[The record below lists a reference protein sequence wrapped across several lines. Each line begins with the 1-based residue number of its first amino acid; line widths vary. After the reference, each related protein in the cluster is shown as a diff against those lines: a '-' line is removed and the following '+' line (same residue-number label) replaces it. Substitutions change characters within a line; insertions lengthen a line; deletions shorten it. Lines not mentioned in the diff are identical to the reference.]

1 MSTKKAKS
9 SVKAP
14 VKASAKA
21 SAPKAAAKKVSAPK
35 ASAPTPAV
43 VKTPT
48 TKNVE
53 RNDLVLRIVDGK
65 KVSLYVVRFQKQ
77 KKGGEKATLMQ
88 LEAGSSDDTRIK
100 AEFGAGLLL
109 GIPAAVLPK
118 DDNTFRFDPEK
129 TRGWIDAWS
138 KEKKAPPKRGS
149 ALAKVASSPGDA
161 GKYDVIFSRD
171 EGKKLPAVYNVR
183 FTETAK
189 PKPTG
194 DVNQITDPETLEA
207 VVSVFRAGT
216 YLAFLQQLGVPT
228 GFTCTL
234 LNTAQ
239 FWKK

>member
-1 MSTKKAKS
+1 MSTPKKA
-9 SVKAP
+9 AG
-14 VKASAKA
+14 
-21 SAPKAAAKKVSAPK
+21 AAKPNALKLPI
-35 ASAPTPAV
+35 
-43 VKTPT
+43 

-65 KVSLYVVRFQKQ
+65 QVDLYVVRFQQQ
-77 KKGGEKATLMQ
+77 KKGGEQAKLLL
-88 LEAGSSDDTRIK
+88 LEPGSSDDARIK

-109 GIPAAVLPK
+109 GIPAAVVPK
-118 DDNTFRFDPEK
+118 DDNTFRFDPDK
-129 TRGWIDAWS
+129 ARGWIDAWS
-138 KEKKAPPKRGS
+138 KEKKAPPKGGS
-149 ALAKVASSPGDA
+149 ALAKVAAKRMPGPGSGDA

-171 EGKKLPAVYNVR
+171 EGGRIPAVYNVR

-194 DVNQITDPETLEA
+194 EIAQIIDPETLEA

>member
-1 MSTKKAKS
+1 MSTPKKAPRATKPS
-9 SVKAP
+9 
-14 VKASAKA
+14 
-21 SAPKAAAKKVSAPK
+21 AAKPS
-35 ASAPTPAV
+35 
-43 VKTPT
+43 KTPSDT
-48 TKNVE
+48 TKQVE

-65 KVSLYVVRFQKQ
+65 KVDLYVVRFQKQ
-77 KKGGEKATLMQ
+77 KKGGEEPKLLL
-88 LEAGSSDDTRIK
+88 LEPGSSDDERIK

-109 GIPAAVLPK
+109 GIPAAVIPK

-129 TRGWIDAWS
+129 ARGWIDAWS
-138 KEKKAPPKRGS
+138 KEKRAPPKGGS
-149 ALAKVASSPGDA
+149 ALAKVATKRSPGAGSGDA
-161 GKYDVIFSRD
+161 GKYDVIFSRN
-171 EGKKLPAVYNVR
+171 EGGRIPAVYNVR

-194 DVNQITDPETLEA
+194 EIAQIRDPETLEA

-239 FWKK
+239 FWQK

>member
-1 MSTKKAKS
+1 MSTPKKAASAAKKAVATS
-9 SVKAP
+9 PAKAP
-14 VKASAKA
+14 AKA
-21 SAPKAAAKKVSAPK
+21 SAAKP
-35 ASAPTPAV
+35 AS
-43 VKTPT
+43 

-53 RNDLVLRIVDGK
+53 RNDLVLRIADGK
-65 KVSLYVVRFQKQ
+65 KVDLYVVRFQKQ
-77 KKGGEKATLMQ
+77 QKGSDQAKLLL
-88 LEAGSSDDTRIK
+88 LEPGSDDDKRIK

-138 KEKKAPPKRGS
+138 KEKKAPPKKGS
-149 ALAKVASSPGDA
+149 ALAKVVTQNSGDA

-171 EGKKLPAVYNVR
+171 EGNKLPAVYNVR

-194 DVNQITDPETLEA
+194 EIAQITDPDTLEA

>member
-1 MSTKKAKS
+1 MSTPKKAASAAK
-9 SVKAP
+9 
-14 VKASAKA
+14 KASNAAPAKATPAKA
-21 SAPKAAAKKVSAPK
+21 SA
-35 ASAPTPAV
+35 

-65 KVSLYVVRFQKQ
+65 KVDLYVVRFQKQ
-77 KKGGEKATLMQ
+77 KKGSDQAKLLL
-88 LEAGSSDDTRIK
+88 LEPGSSDDARIK
-100 AEFGAGLLL
+100 SEFGAGLLL
-109 GIPAAVLPK
+109 GIPAAVVPK

-138 KEKKAPPKRGS
+138 KEKKAPPKKGS
-149 ALAKVASSPGDA
+149 ALAKVAQGAGDA

-171 EGKKLPAVYNVR
+171 EGNKLPAVYNVR

-194 DVNQITDPETLEA
+194 EIAQITDPETLEA